1 MKVAERNKFA
11 DQEIGKNDDAD
22 IDEYACDQQG
32 SKNFL
37 RLFKQVN
44 DAFGGR
50 MLFCFK
56 HIHIFIIQREY
67 CHLCTGNSKAE
78 QQ

>member
-1 MKVAERNKFA
+1 MKIAKRNKFA
-11 DQEIGKNDDAD
+11 DQEIGKNNDAD

-37 RLFKQVN
+37 WLFKEVN

-50 MLFCFK
+50 VLFGF
-56 HIHIFIIQREY
+56 
-67 CHLCTGNSKAE
+67 
-78 QQ
+78 